1 MSWYGKIIGGSLGAM
16 FGPAGAMAGASFG
29 HMYDSSSKSNNPAQK
44 EPIPM
49 APEKR
54 RKILFDSTFFM
65 LAKMAKADGY
75 VTEEEV
81 KTIKMFM
88 VEHLNLNAE
97 SRKKAT
103 RLFNEAKN
111 NEEKFEPV
119 CKEFTVAYQHDL
131 ATRAQVFEML
141 LAVALSDGILHPEE
155 DRLLLTCLR
164 HFELNSAPY
173 ENIRRDCLPDLDP
186 LYNILGCNPSCSD
199 EELKKAYRT
208 LSKDY
213 HPDRLAAKNVSD
225 GVKKITEQKF
235 KEISEAYSTL
245 CKIRNIR

>member
-16 FGPAGAMAGASFG
+16 FGPAGAMAGASLG
-29 HMYDSSSKSNNPAQK
+29 HMYDSKSKGPEPAKK

-49 APEKR
+49 SPEKR

-65 LAKMAKADGY
+65 FAKIAKADGY

-88 VEHLNLNAE
+88 IEHLNLNAE

-111 NEEKFEPV
+111 NDEKFTPV
-119 CKEFTVAYQHDL
+119 CQEFSLAYQHDL
-131 ATRAQVFEML
+131 QTRAQVFEML
-141 LAVALSDGILHPEE
+141 LAVALADGILHPEE
-155 DRLLLTCLR
+155 DRLLMTCLQ
-164 HFELNSAPY
+164 HFELNSTPY
-173 ENIRRDCLPDLDP
+173 ENIRIDCLPDLDP
-186 LYNILGCNPSCSD
+186 LYEILGCAPTCTD
-199 EELKKAYRT
+199 DELKKAYRN

-213 HPDRLAAKNVSD
+213 HPDRLAAQNVSD
-225 GVKKITEQKF
+225 GVKKLTEQKF
-235 KEISEAYSTL
+235 KDISEAYSTL
-245 CKIRNIR
+245 CKIRKI

>member
-1 MSWYGKIIGGSLGAM
+1 M
-16 FGPAGAMAGASFG
+16 FGPAGVVAGASFG
-29 HMYDSSSKSNNPAQK
+29 HMYDSKSKGPSPAQK
-44 EPIPM
+44 EAIPM
-49 APEKR
+49 SPEKR

-65 LAKMAKADGY
+65 LAKMAKADGF

-88 VEHLNLNAE
+88 IEHLNLNAE

-103 RLFNEAKN
+103 RTFNEAKN
-111 NEEKFEPV
+111 NDDAFEPI
-119 CKEFTVAYQHDL
+119 CQEFAIAYQHDL
-131 ATRAQVFEML
+131 ATRAKVFEML

-155 DRLLLTCLR
+155 DRLLLLSLKY
-164 HFELNSAPY
+164 FELNMGPY

-186 LYNILGCNPSCSD
+186 LYSLLGCTPECSD
-199 EELKKAYRT
+199 DELKKAYRS

-213 HPDRLAAKNVSD
+213 HPDRLAAQNVSD

-245 CKIRNIR
+245 CKIRNIK